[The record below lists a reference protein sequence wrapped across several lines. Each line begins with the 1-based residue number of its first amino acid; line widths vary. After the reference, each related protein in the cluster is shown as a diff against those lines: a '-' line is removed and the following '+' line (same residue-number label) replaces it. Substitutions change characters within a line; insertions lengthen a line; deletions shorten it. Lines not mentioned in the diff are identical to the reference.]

1 MAAVHRYE
9 GTVNQVMG
17 DGSMA
22 LLGAP
27 SAHEDHAVRRCAAP
41 MASRCT
47 SGSGSMP
54 GAVVRSIGSDLCM
67 GDTAV
72 GQTTHV
78 AACYDT
84 LACVDASR
92 RHDVTRL
99 KPTSGS
105 PFGDNSAPRGDQD
118 HRCMSC
124 HVNPGLGCGRGPS
137 TPRTIHGDDVRH
149 RLHIGRFEGIT
160 TRDVHAGPA

>member
-1 MAAVHRYE
+1 MAAVHRYG

-17 DGSMA
+17 DGRMA

-27 SAHEDHAVRRCAAP
+27 SAHGGHAVRRCGAP

-47 SGSGSMP
+47 SGSGSIP

-78 AACYDT
+78 AARYDT
-84 LACVDASR
+84 LSCVDAPR
-92 RHDVTRL
+92 GHDVTRL
-99 KPTSGS
+99 KPTSGVPLS
-105 PFGDNSAPRGDQD
+105 
-118 HRCMSC
+118 
-124 HVNPGLGCGRGPS
+124 
-137 TPRTIHGDDVRH
+137 
-149 RLHIGRFEGIT
+149 
-160 TRDVHAGPA
+160 